1 MSIIGKT
8 FTYIGATGDEYRN
21 CTFKWGRYG
30 NGNVALIIESDAEG
44 QIAKCT
50 VNTGD
55 SISYPYIVVKDWG
68 ENEGMTEFLV
78 SQGIV
83 NGMTKAEIETG
94 HVTAKVMILTEKG
107 QKMFEEEMG
116 ESREEERGA

>member
-1 MSIIGKT
+1 MSITGKT
-8 FTYIGATGDEYRN
+8 FTYIGATGAEYRN

-30 NGNVALIIESDAEG
+30 NGNVALMIESDEEG
-44 QIAKCT
+44 PIATCT

-55 SISYPYIVVKDWG
+55 YISFPYIVVKDWS
-68 ENEGMTEFLV
+68 ENQGMTEFLV

-83 NGMTKAEIETG
+83 CSETKAEIETG
-94 HVTAKVMILTEKG
+94 FVTAKVMMLTEKG

-116 ESREEERGA
+116 DSREEERGA